1 MGCYAESAS
10 NTGKS
15 LDKQALSTD
24 SFVVAA
30 DSPSSYFT
38 TTPLPTS
45 FQTVQLPPTEL
56 DPSSSFSSSITTATT
71 TEAAAAAAAA
81 AVASPE
87 EADYL
92 VPNNLGETDYPYP
105 LLKEQPQ
112 VGLPS
117 NAGNSAPPSFDAW
130 AMPKFVG

>member
-1 MGCYAESAS
+1 MGCYAEPAS

-15 LDKQALSTD
+15 PDKQAFSTD

-30 DSPSSYFT
+30 DFPSSYFT

-56 DPSSSFSSSITTATT
+56 DSSSSSSSSIITATT
-71 TEAAAAAAAA
+71 TTEAAA

-105 LLKEQPQ
+105 LLKEQPL

>member
-1 MGCYAESAS
+1 MGCYAEPAS

-15 LDKQALSTD
+15 PDKQAFSTD
-24 SFVVAA
+24 SFVAAA

-56 DPSSSFSSSITTATT
+56 DSSSSSSSITTATT
-71 TEAAAAAAAA
+71 TEAAAAAAA

-105 LLKEQPQ
+105 LLNEQPQ

-117 NAGNSAPPSFDAW
+117 NAGDSAPLSFDAW